1 MKNKNFTIYIILLII
16 LFTNYS
22 FSDEFKF
29 EASEITILENG
40 NIVKASGDIKIISNA

>member
-22 FSDEFKF
+22 FSDDFKF
-29 EASEITILENG
+29 EATEIKILDKG
-40 NIVKASGDIKIISNA
+40 NIVKVQKAVKVKR